1 MKRTYSEFVNQLGE
15 GPTFTK
21 THWPLVQS
29 NSDARKILMLSRKRE
44 NLSRERKWLRERRGG
59 SQRRYDQ
66 R

>member
-1 MKRTYSEFVNQLGE
+1 MKKTYSEFLNQLG
-15 GPTFTK
+15 GLTFTK